1 MNEIILESVKEDL
14 GIPLSVDAFDN
25 SLIRAIN
32 SAIMVL
38 TEFGIGERGFSL
50 TTGDEEW
57 TDYLKDIEQLETV
70 RTYIY
75 LRVRLLFDPPT
86 SSFVLQAVKDQISE
100 LEFRLNVLV
109 DPKE

>member
-1 MNEIILESVKEDL
+1 MNEVILESVKEDL

-32 SAIMVL
+32 STFMVL

-70 RTYIY
+70 RTYVY
-75 LRVRLLFDPPT
+75 LRVRLLFDPPAT
-86 SSFVLQAVKDQISE
+86 SFVLQAVKDQISE

-109 DPKE
+109 DPKQ

>member
-1 MNEIILESVKEDL
+1 MNDVILESVKEDL

-25 SLIRAIN
+25 TLIRAIN
-32 SAIMVL
+32 STLMVL

-75 LRVRLLFDPPT
+75 LRVRMLFDPPT
-86 SSFVLQAVKDQISE
+86 TSFVLQAVKDQISE